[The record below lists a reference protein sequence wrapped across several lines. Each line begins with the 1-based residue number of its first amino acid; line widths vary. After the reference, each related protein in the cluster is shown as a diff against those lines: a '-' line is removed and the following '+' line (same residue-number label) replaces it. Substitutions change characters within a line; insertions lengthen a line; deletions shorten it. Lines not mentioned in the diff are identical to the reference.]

1 MTGENHDGSYVVVPP
16 YPRRRKA
23 RAGLASVTQLD
34 KIRQHHPL
42 LEEALKFK
50 AEKGEVSIRSL
61 QRKFKIGY
69 PRAAR
74 LIELI
79 EAANE
84 P

>member
-1 MTGENHDGSYVVVPP
+1 MAKKFSEKSP
-16 YPRRRKA
+16 
-23 RAGLASVTQLD
+23 
-34 KIRQHHPL
+34 IRQHHPL